1 MQSEATVRL
10 AIFIGL
16 FIALATIERF
26 APRRPRQQQTSRWLT
41 NWLLVIINTISL
53 RALAVLLPFAAVLAA
68 ADATTRGWGLLNMIS
83 LPGWIELIVV
93 VLLLD
98 LAIWVQH
105 VLSHK
110 IPMLWRI
117 HQVHHS
123 DIEFDVTTAI
133 RFHPIEIALSM
144 TFKIGLVYL
153 LGPMVWAVV
162 IFEIL
167 LNGSTMFNHAN
178 IALPQRLERLLR
190 SVLVTPD
197 MHRIHH
203 SVYRHEHDTNF
214 GFALSWWD
222 RLFGTYTQTPQDGH
236 ETMEIGL
243 QWRDLRPTRLIW
255 SLTIPFFRR

>member
-16 FIALATIERF
+16 FIALAIIERF
-26 APRRPRQQQTSRWLT
+26 APRRPRQKQTSRWLT

-83 LPGWIELIVV
+83 LPEWIELIVV

-98 LAIWVQH
+98 FAIWVQP

-110 IPMLWRI
+110 IPVFWRI

-178 IALPQRLERLLR
+178 IALPQRLDRLLR

-203 SVYRHEHDTNF
+203 LVHRHEHDTNLE
-214 GFALSWWD
+214 FALSWWD

-236 ETMEIGL
+236 EAMEIGL

-255 SLTIPFFRR
+255 SLTMPFFRK

>member
-1 MQSEATVRL
+1 M
-10 AIFIGL
+10 
-16 FIALATIERF
+16 
-26 APRRPRQQQTSRWLT
+26 
-41 NWLLVIINTISL
+41 IINTISL

-83 LPGWIELIVV
+83 LPSWIEMIIV

-110 IPMLWRI
+110 IPVLWRI

-162 IFEIL
+162 I
-167 LNGSTMFNHAN
+167 
-178 IALPQRLERLLR
+178 LR
-190 SVLVTPD
+190 SC
-197 MHRIHH
+197 
-203 SVYRHEHDTNF
+203 
-214 GFALSWWD
+214 
-222 RLFGTYTQTPQDGH
+222 
-236 ETMEIGL
+236 
-243 QWRDLRPTRLIW
+243 
-255 SLTIPFFRR
+255 